1 MAQIGYIRVSTDE
14 QATSGLGLEAQIAA
28 IHAVCPSASIYAD
41 EGVSSTKL
49 DRKGLYEA
57 LQALSEGDELVVAK
71 RDRLARDPMHMG
83 WIELECRK
91 RGARVVSIAGEGT
104 ENDDPT
110 SILMRDII
118 DAFARFERL
127 QIGARTKAAL
137 AAKTERGEKTGGTV
151 PYGWDADADGR
162 LTPNESEQ
170 AVLEAIEDL
179 RDRGWSLRAICAEM
193 EARGIKTKTGKTT
206 WQPKVIS
213 RLLKVAA

>member
-14 QATSGLGLEAQIAA
+14 QANSGLGLEAQTAA
-28 IHAVCPSASIYAD
+28 IRAVCPSASIYAD
-41 EGVSSTKL
+41 EGVSSVKL
-49 DRKGLYEA
+49 DRKGLYGA
-57 LQALSEGDELVVAK
+57 LQALSDGDELVVVK
-71 RDRLARDPMHMG
+71 RDRLGRDPYLMG
-83 WIELECRK
+83 WIELECKK

-110 SILMRDII
+110 SILMRDIV

-127 QIGARTKAAL
+127 QIGARTKVAL
-137 AAKTERGEKTGGTV
+137 AAKKERGEKTGGTV
-151 PYGWDADADGR
+151 PYGWDTDADGR

-170 AVLEAIEDL
+170 AALEAIEDL

-193 EARGIKTKTGKTT
+193 EARGVKTKTGRTT

-213 RLLKVAA
+213 RLLKDAA